1 MFGLTQKALPNKAL
15 DIIAFVQDNHSLSI
29 IQSSVSIN
37 TQTNLIQKGSIQNII
52 VYLKESPSPKILFI
66 DIDHENL
73 PLNKMEELAE
83 VTEPGVH
90 VIALGTRNDV
100 GFFRELLSL
109 GVSDYLVKPISKEL
123 IEKTINRLLQR
134 GQFIS
139 QKEKRGR
146 LILFLGTKPILGT
159 SHLAF
164 YTAWSLSQ
172 IHHKNTLLIDLD
184 PYISPFSLWAHM
196 SNIQET
202 KHIFDHADGFD
213 ALMLKRSIVPV
224 NSKLSLLSSLH
235 LFDQDFTINSN
246 YIELITNYSKMHYHY
261 IIIHIPHFM
270 FSTLAFL
277 KDQTQKTICV
287 SDYSLQSLRDL
298 IRLKELDLHFQIALN
313 QFAPEFIAPSLFKK
327 KLNHAIDFEIKL
339 NPYKAEEEFWHKSI
353 TIPKTLHPLIDDI
366 GGWGSSR
373 TKTSWFRKKSA

>member
-1 MFGLTQKALPNKAL
+1 MFGLTQKAIPNNAL

-29 IQSSVSIN
+29 IQNCLLISSSS
-37 TQTNLIQKGSIQNII
+37 LIQKGSIQSAI
-52 VYLKESPSPKILFI
+52 VYLKESLSPKILFI

-146 LILFLGTKPILGT
+146 LVLFLGTKPILGA
-159 SHLAF
+159 SHLSF

-184 PYISPFSLWAHM
+184 PYISSFSLWAHM
-196 SNIQET
+196 PNTQET
-202 KHIFDHADGFD
+202 KHLFDHGDGFD
-213 ALMLKRSIVPV
+213 TLMLKRSIMPV

-235 LFDQDFTINSN
+235 SFDQDFTINAD
-246 YIELITNYSKMHYHY
+246 YLELITNYSKMHYHY
-261 IIIHIPHFM
+261 VIMHIPYFM
-270 FSTLAFL
+270 FSILAFL
-277 KDQTQKTICV
+277 KGQAQKTICV

-298 IRLKELDLHFQIALN
+298 IRLKELDLNFQIVQN

-327 KLNHAIDFEIKL
+327 KLNHTIDFDIFM
-339 NPYKAEEEFWHKSI
+339 NPYKAEEDFWHKSI
-353 TIPKTLHPLIDDI
+353 KIPKALHPLIDDI
-366 GGWGSSR
+366 GGWGSHPK
-373 TKTSWFRKKSA
+373 KTSWFRKRSA

>member
-1 MFGLTQKALPNKAL
+1 MFGLTQKALPNKAF
-15 DIIAFVQDNHSLSI
+15 DIIAFIQDNHSLSI
-29 IQSSVSIN
+29 IQNCALISASS
-37 TQTNLIQKGSIQNII
+37 LIQKGSIQNAIT
-52 VYLKESPSPKILFI
+52 YLKESISPKILFI
-66 DIDHENL
+66 DIDHEKL

-123 IEKTINRLLQR
+123 IEKTLNRLLQR

-146 LILFLGTKPILGT
+146 LILFLNTKPLLGAP
-159 SHLAF
+159 HIAF

-184 PYISPFSLWAHM
+184 PYISAFSLWAQIP
-196 SNIQET
+196 NTQET
-202 KHIFDHADGFD
+202 KPLFNPMDEFDE
-213 ALMLKRSIVPV
+213 LRLKRSIVSV
-224 NSKLSLLSSLH
+224 NAKLSLLSSLH
-235 LFDQDFTINSN
+235 SFDHDFTINTN
-246 YIELITNYSKMHYHY
+246 YLELITHYSKMHYHY
-261 IIIHIPHFM
+261 VIIHIPYFM
-270 FSTLAFL
+270 FSTLKFL
-277 KDQTQKTICV
+277 KNEAQKIICV

-298 IRLKELDLHFQIALN
+298 IRLKELDFNFQIVQN

-327 KLNHAIDFEIKL
+327 KLNNSIDFDIFI

-353 TIPKTLHPLIDDI
+353 TIPKTLHPLINDI
-366 GGWGSSR
+366 GGWGSPR